1 MAQDAAVQAALAQ
14 LAVFHSQPDELV
26 LEFAPAA
33 LAPEQRNLVRMRAV
47 EMGMKGK
54 SRGGGQARRLVVT
67 KPGYQA
73 QQKDQQQQAAPEPE
87 PEPELG
93 PSLVHDDHEDPN
105 SSVVFLRKLPRSV
118 DRQALRQLG
127 ARFGT
132 VTDTILLHGRGQCV
146 LQLDSTASAS
156 ALLEH
161 YASQPLV
168 LNGKKVLV
176 QRGAQDITRT
186 PVVIHR
192 HILREVRRALPPP
205 PPPPAP
211 VCCEMLRLRCGTH
224 CAAELAGCT
233 ALVSRR
239 CTT

>member
-1 MAQDAAVQAALAQ
+1 MAQDAAVEAALAQ
-14 LAVFHSQPDELV
+14 LAAFHGQPDELV
-26 LEFAPAA
+26 LEFAPDS

-47 EMGMKGK
+47 ALGMKGK

-67 KPGYQA
+67 KPEYQA
-73 QQKDQQQQAAPEPE
+73 QQREQRQQAAPEPE

-93 PSLVHDDHEDPN
+93 PSLVHGDHEDPN
-105 SSVVFLRKLPRSV
+105 SSVVFLRKIPRSV
-118 DRQALRQLG
+118 DRQALQQLG

-132 VTDTILLHGRGQCV
+132 VADTILLHGRGQCV

-161 YASQPLV
+161 YATRPLV

-176 QRGAQDITRT
+176 QRGAQDITRS
-186 PVVIHR
+186 PVVVHR
-192 HILREVRRALPPP
+192 HILREVRL
-205 PPPPAP
+205 PPAP
-211 VCCEMLRLRCGTH
+211 TCHPSTTH
-224 CAAELAGCT
+224 THSHVRAGAELNQCLAH
-233 ALVSRR
+233 R